1 MTGEVTLLGRVLPIG
16 GVKEKVMAAQRMG
29 IHTVL
34 LPRENAKDIEEI
46 PQVVRDKLDIQF
58 IGRADQALKIILN
71 QQGGVQ

>member
-1 MTGEVTLLGRVLPIG
+1 
-16 GVKEKVMAAQRMG
+16 MG

-71 QQGGVQ
+71 QQGAVQ